1 MQEKRKIVFLLMLLM
16 ILLPE
21 KQVSANRTVREGIT
35 IRAVDKDEIGEA
47 DGNVETEKIS
57 EKTTETVKETERRDT
72 KQEAS
77 EKAGSFAWFKKKVF
91 PVISVLLVLGI
102 CAAGILTVYDQKNAE
117 KRKKEKEK
125 DRGKKLI
132 LKDKKTNHSYTAV
145 LYKKLTIG
153 RNMEQCDLW
162 ISGDYTISGKH
173 CRMVLTDGKIYVEDA
188 GSSNGT
194 MLNNQKVTGQ
204 MEVHNGDTLKIGMT
218 TFLIGFTE

>member
-1 MQEKRKIVFLLMLLM
+1 MQGKRKIVFLLMLLM

-21 KQVSANRTVREGIT
+21 KQVSANRAVREGIT
-35 IRAVDKDEIGEA
+35 RIAVEVEV
-47 DGNVETEKIS
+47 NETEEMGEVIEKIAEKLS
-57 EKTTETVKETERRDT
+57 EMDT
-72 KQEAS
+72 KQEAP

-102 CAAGILTVYDQKNAE
+102 CAVGILTVYDQKNAE

-162 ISGDYTISGKH
+162 ISGDYTMSGKH

-204 MEVHNGDTLKIGMT
+204 TEVHNGDTLKIGMT